1 MVVQAC
7 MHVVIM
13 VNSNAIYNDD
23 VSVAM
28 IHVLPNN
35 FGLSSCWQNV
45 SLFLLP
51 VACFMED
58 IWYALSGG
66 SAVCVPIRWSP
77 FSGMLHGISTV
88 FCTTHHT
95 IMTIWIRQQT
105 VDLRSMYLT
114 AVCLC
119 VPCLLCPRDM
129 PWIINCGLLRCGLL
143 SPDGFTLP
151 WIINCGL
158 PRCRLLSPDEFSLCH
173 ALSTVDYLAMVYFLV
188 MDSLSAIIIINCILP
203 YYGVLSNDGFTVSH
217 GLSAIIYYGMETSC
231 CSVHGLSAVYYIN
244 HGEPTIRK
252 LICMR

>member
-114 AVCLC
+114 AVWLC
-119 VPCLLCPRDM
+119 VPGLLCPWD
-129 PWIINCGLLRCGLL
+129 INCGLPHCLL
-143 SPDGFTLP
+143 SHDYHHWTTVDYLTVVCFFLMDSLSAMNYQLWITSLRSAFSWWILSLP

-158 PRCRLLSPDEFSLCH
+158 PRHGLLSR
-173 ALSTVDYLAMVYFLV
+173 
-188 MDSLSAIIIINCILP
+188 
-203 YYGVLSNDGFTVSH
+203 DGFTLCH
-217 GLSAIIYYGMETSC
+217 NYYQLCYGKIKIPPGSFWIEF
-231 CSVHGLSAVYYIN
+231 LNI
-244 HGEPTIRK
+244 
-252 LICMR
+252 